1 MLTLAILAAAAA
13 GALAVTPVPP
23 WPRAPSPP
31 GRPTFASRLLDSEW
45 WMSPW
50 LAAGFGALAAAQF
63 VGGVPGLLVGGAVA
77 VGVRRWI
84 ATSEPGAERRR
95 RAELE
100 RDLPLAVDLLV
111 ACVAAGQPPTSALSA
126 IANALPGPLGER
138 LRSTTARLALGA
150 DPETVWRDLAGDPAL
165 APLGQTLARS
175 ARTGASISSALSRCA
190 DDLRRQRRARAETVA
205 RSVGVRAAAPLGA
218 CFLPAFL
225 LIGVVPTVVGAFG
238 ALAA

>member
-1 MLTLAILAAAAA
+1 M
-13 GALAVTPVPP
+13 G
-23 WPRAPSPP
+23 
-31 GRPTFASRLLDSEW
+31 GLL
-45 WMSPW
+45 
-50 LAAGFGALAAAQF
+50 
-63 VGGVPGLLVGGAVA
+63 GLLVGGAVA
-77 VGVRRWI
+77 VGVRRWV
-84 ATSEPGAERRR
+84 AAAEPASERRR

-111 ACVAAGQPPTSALSA
+111 ACVSAGQAPTAALGA
-126 IANALPGPLGER
+126 IADALPGPLGDR
-138 LRSTTARLALGA
+138 LRTTAARLALGA
-150 DPETVWRDLAGDPAL
+150 DPETVWRDLATDPTL

-175 ARTGASISSALSRCA
+175 ARTGASITKALSRCA

-238 ALAA
+238 ALAG

>member
-1 MLTLAILAAAAA
+1 MLTVAILAAAAA
-13 GALAVTPVPP
+13 GALAMPP
-23 WPRAPSPP
+23 APAWPRAVT
-31 GRPTFASRLLDSEW
+31 RPASRTSARRLLGSGW

-50 LAAGFGALAAAQF
+50 LVAGLGALAAAQF

-84 ATSEPGAERRR
+84 AASEPGAERRR
-95 RAELE
+95 RAQLE

-111 ACVAAGQPPTSALSA
+111 ACVAAGQPPTSALGA
-126 IANALPGPLGER
+126 IADALPGPLGDH
-138 LRSTTARLALGA
+138 LRSTAARLALGA
-150 DPETVWRDLAGDPAL
+150 DPDTVWRDLADDPAL

-175 ARTGASISSALSRCA
+175 ARTGASITSALSRCA

-238 ALAA
+238 ALAG